1 MFVTFGWSRQI
12 GAEVMENF
20 DQLVKLLRARWTLD
34 CRSGSRSATLSS
46 LGKYGDKAPSNPFSL
61 FLSPRRAAAPTA
73 VELSTGQR
81 RFASIYPQ
89 FPVDNS
95 ILLNLP
101 VDILWISG
109 S

>member
-1 MFVTFGWSRQI
+1 
-12 GAEVMENF
+12 
-20 DQLVKLLRARWTLD
+20 LVKLLVVRKSTIQAFLT
-34 CRSGSRSATLSS
+34 
-46 LGKYGDKAPSNPFSL
+46 

-73 VELSTGQR
+73 VELSTGQL

-89 FPVDNS
+89 FSVDNS
-95 ILLNLP
+95 ILGNLP